1 MQFFCIALQ
10 LKSDFR
16 FTMDK
21 TVKDI
26 LTDLNSN
33 TKLENE
39 KVFKRL
45 KKKFFHLT

>member
-1 MQFFCIALQ
+1 
-10 LKSDFR
+10 
-16 FTMDK
+16 MDK

-39 KVFKRL
+39 KSVQEI
-45 KKKFFHLT
+45 KKKNFFT